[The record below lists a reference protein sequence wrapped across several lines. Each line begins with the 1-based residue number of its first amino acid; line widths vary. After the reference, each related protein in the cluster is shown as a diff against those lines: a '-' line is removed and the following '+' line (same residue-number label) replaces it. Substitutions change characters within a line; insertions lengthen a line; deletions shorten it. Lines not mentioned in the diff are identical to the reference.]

1 VRCSRSGIKH
11 LPLLLSIAAVTTA
24 TLIAGVI
31 RAKDKCSPTCV
42 ALHGPFTSMSGEPC
56 ASPIGMC
63 THGLL
68 VGDFPSR
75 YDFTFL
81 TLQSANDPQ
90 DPTKFVYTGAS
101 VITPKDGSGVMYG
114 EDTGVIHIPEDGSP
128 APFVTK
134 VIIERGTRR
143 YSHTQGGFVATGS
156 LAFDTGDAVG
166 SYSAVLCPA
175 DRNR

>member
-1 VRCSRSGIKH
+1 MRSRSRLNQ
-11 LPLLLSIAAVTTA
+11 LPVLLSLAALASVT
-24 TLIAGVI
+24 LLSGGI
-31 RAKDKCSPTCV
+31 RAKDRGIPSCV
-42 ALHGPFTSMSGEPC
+42 AFFGPFTAVSGEPC

-101 VITPKDGSGVMYG
+101 VITPSDGSGVMYG
-114 EDTGVIHIPEDGSP
+114 EDTGVIHIPEDGSA

-134 VIIERGTRR
+134 VIIERGTKK
-143 YSHTQGGFVATGS
+143 YTHTQGGFVATGS
-156 LAFDTGDAVG
+156 LAFDSGDAVG
-166 SYSAVLCPA
+166 SYSAVLCSPE
-175 DRNR
+175 RRH